1 MNILFVHN
9 NFPAQFRHV
18 ARALSLDPQVNVAAI
33 GSATAQP
40 MPNVTLQKYPPLRA
54 NVAATHPF
62 ARRFDVECRRADQ
75 VFAAATSLVSA
86 GFRPDAVVAHP
97 GWGETLPLRP
107 LFPQARMV
115 AYCEFFYGPQG
126 RDVGFDPEFP
136 AMSPREVVG
145 LSVKNAATLL
155 ALIDADEG
163 ISPTLWQR
171 SIFPPEFQGKIKVLH
186 EGVDVDVA
194 RPNTHA
200 TLRLADGR
208 ILTGADEV
216 VTYSVRSLEPLRG
229 LHIFMRAIPKI
240 LVERPAVQ
248 ILIIGDETK
257 SPYGAPA
264 PKGQTWK
271 AHYFAEIENKID
283 PRRVHFTGALA
294 YHDFL
299 SALQVS
305 SAHVYLTYP
314 FVLSWSLVEAMS
326 CGCLLIASDTGPV
339 RDVIDGENGILFP
352 FFASEQLADHVID
365 ALAHPARYQRM
376 RCKAREHAVERFD
389 MRRTCVPQFLATLGK
404 EPVGSWLANT

>member
-9 NFPAQFRHV
+9 NFPAQFQHV

-40 MPNVTLQKYPPLRA
+40 MSNVTLQKYPPLQV
-54 NVAATHPF
+54 NVTATHTF

-86 GFRPDAVVAHP
+86 GFRPDVVVAHP
-97 GWGETLPLRP
+97 GWGETLPLRAI
-107 LFPQARMV
+107 FPEARMI
-115 AYCEFFYGPQG
+115 AYCEFFYGPHG

-145 LSVKNAATLL
+145 LNAKNAATLL
-155 ALIDADEG
+155 ALVDADEG
-163 ISPTLWQR
+163 ISPTPWQR
-171 SIFPPEFQGKIKVLH
+171 STYPTEFQGKIKVLH

-194 RPNTHA
+194 RPNAHA

-216 VTYSVRSLEPLRG
+216 VTYSVSSLEPLRG

-240 LVERPAVQ
+240 LIERPGAQ

-257 SPYGAPA
+257 SPYGVQA

-271 AHYFAEIENKID
+271 AHYFAEIENKIK
-283 PRRVHFTGALA
+283 PGHVHFTGALA
-294 YHDFL
+294 HHDFL
-299 SALQVS
+299 SALQLS

-314 FVLSWSLVEAMS
+314 FVLSWSLIEAMS
-326 CGCLLIASDTGPV
+326 CGCLVIASDTGPV
-339 RDVIDGENGILFP
+339 RDVIDGENGIRFP
-352 FFASEQLADHVID
+352 FFASEQLAGHVID
-365 ALAHPARYQRM
+365 ALEHPTRYRRM
-376 RCKAREHAVERFD
+376 RSKAREQAVERFD
-389 MRRTCVPQFLATLGK
+389 MRRKCVPQFLAILGR
-404 EPVGSWLANT
+404 EPVASWLANA

>member
-9 NFPAQFRHV
+9 NFPAQFRPV

-40 MPNVTLQKYPPLRA
+40 MPNVRLQKYPPLRA
-54 NVAATHPF
+54 NVSATHPF
-62 ARRFDVECRRADQ
+62 ARRFDVECRRAEA

-86 GFRPDAVVAHP
+86 GFRPDVVVAHP

-107 LFPQARMV
+107 VFPDARLI
-115 AYCEFFYGPQG
+115 AYCEFFYGPRG

-136 AMSPREVVG
+136 VMTAREVVG
-145 LSVKNAATLL
+145 LNAKNAATLL
-155 ALIDADEG
+155 ALVDAEVG
-163 ISPTLWQR
+163 ISPTPWQR
-171 SIFPPEFQGKIKVLH
+171 STYPPELQGKIKVLH

-194 RPNTHA
+194 RPNMHA
-200 TLRLADGR
+200 TVRLADGQ
-208 ILTGADEV
+208 ILTVADEV

-240 LVERPAVQ
+240 LSKRPAAH

-257 SPYGAPA
+257 APYGVPP

-271 AHYFAEIENKID
+271 SHYFTEIEHKIN
-283 PRRVHFTGALA
+283 PRQVHFTGALA

-299 SALQVS
+299 NALQIS

-326 CGCLLIASDTGPV
+326 CGCLVIASDTGPV
-339 RDVIDGENGILFP
+339 CDVIDGENGIRFD
-352 FFASEQLADHVID
+352 FFDSEQLAGRVVD
-365 ALAHPARYQRM
+365 ALAHPGQYRHM
-376 RCKAREHAVERFD
+376 RAKAREHAVERFD
-389 MRRTCVPQFLATLGK
+389 MRRKCVPQFLAMLGR
-404 EPVGSWLANT
+404 EPVAPWLANA